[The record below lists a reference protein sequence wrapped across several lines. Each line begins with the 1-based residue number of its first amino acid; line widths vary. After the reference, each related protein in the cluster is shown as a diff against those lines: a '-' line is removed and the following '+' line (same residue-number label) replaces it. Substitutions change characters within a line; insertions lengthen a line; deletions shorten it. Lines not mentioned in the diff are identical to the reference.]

1 MRTLLAYIKNSFIN
15 GLLVILPLGFTF
27 YILWLIYRM
36 IINFTG
42 KNSDFGKLISN
53 FLMMTIGQEWFPGIG
68 AIFTF
73 LLVLLLGVIT
83 RIYIGRRFYALV
95 DKLMGSTPIVNKMY
109 VTVKQVINAILSRN
123 SSTFR
128 DVVLLEYPRRGTYTL
143 GFVTNNYLGKLE
155 DIIGKD
161 VVAVFIFTTP
171 NPLSGMTIIV
181 PKEDLNYLGLTIEEG
196 LRLVLSM
203 GIVIPA
209 KFLDNKT
216 GEKLTGED

>member
-1 MRTLLAYIKNSFIN
+1 MRKILGYIKNSFIN
-15 GLLVILPLGFTF
+15 GLLVILPVGLTF

-42 KNSDFGKLISN
+42 RNSDFGKLISN

-68 AIFTF
+68 AILTF
-73 LLVLLLGVIT
+73 LLVLLIGIIT
-83 RIYIGRRFYALV
+83 RIYIGRRVYALV
-95 DKLMGSTPIVNKMY
+95 DRLMGSTPIVNKMY
-109 VTVKQVINAILSRN
+109 VTVKQVINSILSRN

-128 DVVLLEYPRRGTYTL
+128 DVVMLEYPRKGTYAI

-171 NPLSGMTIIV
+171 NPLSGMMIIV
-181 PKEDLNYLGLTIEEG
+181 PKEDLHYLGLTIEEG
-196 LRLVLSM
+196 LRLTLSM

-216 GEKLTGED
+216 GEELTGEE